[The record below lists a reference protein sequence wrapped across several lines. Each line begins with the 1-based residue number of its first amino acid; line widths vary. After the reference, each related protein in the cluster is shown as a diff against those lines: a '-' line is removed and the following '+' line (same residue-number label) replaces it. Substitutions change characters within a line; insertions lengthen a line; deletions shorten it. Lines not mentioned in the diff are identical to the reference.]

1 MKHPLM
7 SFAIGVAVCLSTAA
21 PALSDPASSLAGEWV
36 VDLSATPDQPYTQPM
51 RLMLAPDGTVTGEFY
66 NSAIEAGRWE
76 TARGRTCVSF
86 RTSDGAGPYHTAACL
101 VGNGV
106 QGQTW
111 AEHRDFLF
119 NWNAARRTS
128 ADPNPQ

>member
-1 MKHPLM
+1 MKRQLT
-7 SFAIGVAVCLSTAA
+7 SFAIGIAVSLCTAA
-21 PALSDPASSLAGEWV
+21 PAFSDPASSLAGEWM

-51 RLMLAPDGTVTGEFY
+51 RLTLAPNGTVTGDFY
-66 NSAIEAGRWE
+66 NSTIEAGRWE

-86 RTSDGAGPYHTAACL
+86 RTSDGEGPYHTAACL

-119 NWNAARRTS
+119 NWS
-128 ADPNPQ
+128 ATRPTPPNPGTQ